1 MHEEQIVSKKQAI
14 QATLEENN
22 QNPTIISEKI
32 SILLT
37 ERELFLKN
45 ENLKE
50 YEEFYFIVIV

>member
-1 MHEEQIVSKKQAI
+1 
-14 QATLEENN
+14 LEENN

-45 ENLKE
+45 GNLKE
-50 YEEFYFIVIV
+50 YDEFYFIVIV